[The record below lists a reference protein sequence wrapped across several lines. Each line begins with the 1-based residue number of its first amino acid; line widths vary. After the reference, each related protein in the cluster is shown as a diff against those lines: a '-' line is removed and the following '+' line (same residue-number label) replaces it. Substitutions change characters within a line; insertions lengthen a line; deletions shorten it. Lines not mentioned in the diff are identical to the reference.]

1 MMPSMEVALKSI
13 VAAYSVIFL
22 GVFVFVWLMFGRQ
35 RRLEKKLEQLREDLR
50 ENTLAQEKGD
60 AQNRVRG

>member
-1 MMPSMEVALKSI
+1 MMPSIEVALKSI

-35 RRLEKKLEQLREDLR
+35 KKLEKKLEQLREDVR
-50 ENTLAQEKGD
+50 EASRSK
-60 AQNRVRG
+60 

>member
-1 MMPSMEVALKSI
+1 MMPSVEIALQSI

-35 RRLEKKLEQLREDLR
+35 RKLEKKLEQLREDLR
-50 ENTLAQEKGD
+50 EIASAKAEGGTQG
-60 AQNRVRG
+60 RRG